1 MVGKGVILSEIRLAE
16 TFNGYQAW
24 GAPDCRKMIAKAFKE
39 WRARP
44 LEMFWKKR
52 KNGWWLYINVD
63 PDDLA
68 GGVAGQGRATRKGD
82 RKLRQNSWSEEE
94 TEFLL
99 ENYAEFGPSEAAR
112 FIKRSKSA
120 ISARAHKLGI
130 RCSDELQRRLRQTNL
145 GNRLGRSK

>member
-1 MVGKGVILSEIRLAE
+1 MFDHG
-16 TFNGYQAW
+16 N
-24 GAPDCRKMIAKAFKE
+24 PRKAIQKIFKE
-39 WRARP
+39 WRERT
-44 LEMFWKKR
+44 LVMFWINR
-52 KNGWWLYINVD
+52 GSGRWLYINVD

-82 RKLRQNSWSEEE
+82 RKLRPNSWSEEE

-99 ENYAEFGPSEAAR
+99 ENYAEFGPSEVAR

-120 ISARAHKLGI
+120 ASAKAHELGI

-145 GNRLGRSK
+145 GNRLGRKDG